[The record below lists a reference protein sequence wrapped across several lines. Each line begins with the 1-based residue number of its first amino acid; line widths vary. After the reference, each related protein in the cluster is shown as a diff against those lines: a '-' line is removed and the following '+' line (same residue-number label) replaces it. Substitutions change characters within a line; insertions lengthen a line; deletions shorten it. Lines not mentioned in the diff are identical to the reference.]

1 MHTRTPAMVRVKQA
15 KVAIS
20 SWLSIAVASALT
32 NPSWGCARKIKCT
45 HTSTA
50 AFLALCVQD
59 EIPA

>member
-1 MHTRTPAMVRVKQA
+1 MVRVKQA